1 MGLIRKD
8 IDKTLLISVISLSII
23 MVSVIIF
30 YEIRL
35 GRAMAGYNENLKL
48 NNWVTAN
55 AVVEELNK
63 TLELKDTALI
73 DKKYLEMKYSE
84 LAAQNNKLLQD
95 IGNLK
100 SELIIAKST
109 EEYQKARDGGPVV
122 QFRIIQSKNSEIS
135 KLREELGNLCLKL
148 KSHNLSAEE
157 C

>member
-23 MVSVIIF
+23 VVSVIIF

-122 QFRIIQSKNSEIS
+122 QFRIIQSKNSEIG